1 MELEFDSDI
10 LRQMIVEY
18 FDSENPIKDFFGRS
32 DTWAKYIIQPSSFI
46 PDLKLVIPGKLIV
59 IYKLGIKSNDL
70 STQLVG
76 LDREEYIRRLGD
88 KLAAKREHQI
98 KNLGI

>member
-32 DTWAKYIIQPSSFI
+32 DTWAKYIIQPSS
-46 PDLKLVIPGKLIV
+46 LKLVIPGKLIV